1 MAVLSEFQQ
10 ALERRDFGEAQ
21 RLRDLRTPIEAGTY
35 EGWFSPGDEKIGL
48 AGKTIQPIFIYPKVD
63 MGNERDSGN
72 FVDTGKNKYIWTGDW
87 QLTDE
92 QHREFDKNVKRA
104 LSESGLGVLPT
115 KVKNSRKLLR
125 EWQSDNDQY
134 GIAFPEEGLGV
145 GNHHMREGVVPY
157 YIVRGMGGYAGAT
170 PGNTDFAAPFS
181 MVGDTVIES
190 LAGFKGLT
198 SYARILMDRG
208 TPEDE
213 AKYMASRQSQMGS
226 VLHEAMHMT
235 GALPHTADEGGL
247 QDYTVNYGGQHG
259 EEFMHAVTADVRG
272 ERSEDS
278 GQAMRLVMGE
288 QWNYGWGTDA
298 NPDGVVAEPVTSD
311 KEFKAIAK
319 APEHLHPHKIEFAHE
334 SAGETIPTSL
344 DPVDISKQIES
355 KEDMAK
361 VPFRKNANG
370 QWEVFGNGQWQSTP
384 ELQQVLQDVES
395 VRAVTASD
403 GSTDYEFTY
412 GTDPGGITGDAP
424 GVWTLDD
431 IERRYNNAIAVSGGA
446 SPSQSSSD
454 GGAADIFE
462 SWYSVNTTTLP
473 DLYMRDDGG
482 SVIMSDEYED
492 EAGNTVPEQ
501 PVIDPTKMERVIEI
515 LRQQGAWEI
524 QEPTVFSVP
533 GVKDNFV
540 RVGDKIFKSSPPD
553 PVAKEYKPG
562 VVPEKG
568 PDSINL
574 PGYDILQDRE
584 GGLTPY
590 AERYKP
596 TYHIDPKTMTPFI
609 QQPDGSLEV
618 ADIPTIDE
626 LVTQYL
632 VTGQSGKAVAMANFR
647 DRPSPMEYFQA
658 AMEWARTPADIF
670 TVSAIVRGMFEPE
683 LGEIGDVR
691 RVGAPP
697 SWARDAWIAL
707 QSSMGVPA
715 QNMSSEPGDAEG
727 SFVAKGGDASGVPTI
742 QSEFGI
748 GNIEA
753 TDSNVSAGDA
763 EALFQDTG
771 VLAKDEGMAAAGDA
785 DSLFSGVGFGPSESG
800 PYGAQDSMD
809 VIGTESID
817 SKGGGGWSA
826 ADFAEFR
833 AGSIDAKITDIL
845 AAGGVLQS
853 DGSYLAQDGTRWDNA
868 GNPIG
873 GQQTIGG
880 QTATLTIFDAA
891 GNRLTLDANLAE
903 DYLAGGNYGLTP
915 DWNIEEPLIEEPFT
929 GTSVP
934 SWMTQSAGGDDVFM
948 SPGAIGTSDTEEGM
962 GIPGMP
968 SGDTAG
974 AFARLMSQDINPE
987 DFANIESEADMVRRM
1002 NESGGAFTTET
1013 DDYFTRGMD
1022 DFGVTIGSS
1031 GAFNIQEDDYF
1042 PQATAEQMAAAQP
1055 YDYSSEGG
1063 SLASDIEL
1071 EAERAF
1077 EAGNRALAAQLIEE
1091 GNRMRDIMANQPPP
1105 SASSF
1110 VTATQPRGSI
1120 LTPPMTPVGTDFGG
1134 GGDEY
1139 VTTPGGVG
1147 TLQPPA
1153 PIYYPEDDIPEY
1165 IAPAPAPVFSTPT
1178 PAPVSTGGA
1187 YGASARGGNYP
1198 SNEPHSSQ
1206 IMQSVAYQPSWVEP
1220 GPEPLSW
1227 INDGAEGMRTDNRL
1241 SLVGESG
1248 PELALFPNG
1257 TEIIPLDREM
1267 KPNQKRRLRR
1277 RGAFADAID
1286 SFEFGGMVGGMGP
1299 EVSDLPLGAQT
1310 NVAGVTEMLSGR
1322 PTRRPRSLFRT
1333 AGLRAPSAQTISNL
1347 IPSEIEAYQE
1357 LALTKG
1363 GIGQADFEREFRSMV
1378 PMGQGG
1384 VNQARFTPRGT
1395 GRTRYGSR

>member
-1 MAVLSEFQQ
+1 MAVLSDFQK

-21 RLRDLRTPIEAGTY
+21 RIRDLRTPIEAGTY
-35 EGWFSPGDEKIGL
+35 EGWFSGDDDKIGL
-48 AGKTIQPIFIYPKVD
+48 AGKTIQPIFIYPAVGLEND
-63 MGNERDSGN
+63 SDSGN

-87 QLTDE
+87 KLTDE

-104 LSESGLGVLPT
+104 LSETGLGVLPT
-115 KVKNSRKLLR
+115 KVKNSQKPLKD
-125 EWQSDNDQY
+125 WQSDNDRY
-134 GIAFPEEGLGV
+134 GSARPEDGLGV
-145 GNHHMREGVVPY
+145 SNHHMREGVVPY

-170 PGNTDFAAPFS
+170 PGRYDFSAPYT

-190 LAGFKGLT
+190 LAGFDGLT

-208 TPEDE
+208 TSEDE
-213 AKYMASRQSQMGS
+213 AKYMASRQSQMGT
-226 VLHEAMHMT
+226 VLHEAMHMV
-235 GALPHTADEGGL
+235 GALPHTADENYL
-247 QDYTVNYGGQHG
+247 QDYETNYGGQHG
-259 EEFMHAVTADVRG
+259 EEFMHAISADIRG
-272 ERSEDS
+272 ERSEDV

-298 NPDGVVAEPVTSD
+298 NPDGVVAEPVTSN
-311 KEFKAIAK
+311 KEFEAIAR
-319 APEHLHPHKIEFAHE
+319 APEHQHPHRVEFAHE
-334 SAGETIPTSL
+334 SPEQTIPTSL
-344 DPVDISKQIES
+344 DPIPISKIPEPIES

-361 VPFRKNANG
+361 VPFRKNADG
-370 QWEVFGNGQWQSTP
+370 QWEVFGDGQWQSTP

-395 VRAVTASD
+395 VRAVKASD

-431 IERRYNNAIAVSGGA
+431 IERRYNAAILASGGA
-446 SPSQSSSD
+446 SQPVAGSPGPSPS

-473 DLYMRDDGG
+473 DLYMRDDSGDI
-482 SVIMSDEYED
+482 IMSDEYTD
-492 EAGNTVPEQ
+492 AAGNVIPEQ
-501 PVIDPTKMERVIEI
+501 PVIDPAKMERVIEI

-553 PVAKEYKPG
+553 PVAKEYQPG
-562 VVPEKG
+562 VVPEEG
-568 PDSINL
+568 PGSIDL

-590 AERYKP
+590 AERYQP
-596 TYHIDPKTMTPFI
+596 DFHIDPKTMTPFI
-609 QQPDGSLEV
+609 QQPDGTLEV
-618 ADIPTIDE
+618 ADMPDIDE
-626 LVTQYL
+626 LITQYL
-632 VTGQSGKAVAMANFR
+632 VTGQSEKAVAMANFR
-647 DRPSPMEYFQA
+647 DRPSPIEYFQA

-697 SWARDAWIAL
+697 SWARDAWVAL

-715 QNMSSEPGDAEG
+715 QNMSSEPGDTEG
-727 SFVAKGGDASGVPTI
+727 SFVAKGGDASVVPTV

-748 GNIEA
+748 GNIA
-753 TDSNVSAGDA
+753 PTDSNVSASDA

-771 VLAKDEGMAAAGDA
+771 ILAKDESMAAAGDA
-785 DSLFSGVGFGPSESG
+785 DDLFSGLGFGPGTGG
-800 PYGAQDSMD
+800 PFGAEGDMGGNEMAGTGLEGTVTNGANQTGDMGTGQVGD
-809 VIGTESID
+809 GFTES
-817 SKGGGGWSA
+817 
-826 ADFAEFR
+826 EEVV
-833 AGSIDAKITDIL
+833 GSRVTIFDT
-845 AAGGVLQS
+845 
-853 DGSYLAQDGTRWDNA
+853 A
-868 GNPIG
+868 GNP
-873 GQQTIGG
+873 
-880 QTATLTIFDAA
+880 
-891 GNRLTLDANLAE
+891 LTLDANLAE
-903 DYLAGGNYGLTP
+903 DYLAGGNFGETP
-915 DWNIEEPLIEEPFT
+915 NWNIEETFT
-929 GTSVP
+929 GTP
-934 SWMTQSAGGDDVFM
+934 TAAPTTG
-948 SPGAIGTSDTEEGM
+948 SPGRTFLDPVITEAEGDFV

-968 SGDTAG
+968 SGDAPG
-974 AFARLMSQDINPE
+974 AFARLMSQNINPE
-987 DFANIESEADMVRRM
+987 DFADIESEADMVIRLA
-1002 NESGGAFTTET
+1002 NEKRLRDEARGAFTAGG
-1013 DDYFTRGMD
+1013 DDYFTAPG
-1022 DFGVTIGSS
+1022 
-1031 GAFNIQEDDYF
+1031 GAFNIQTDDYM
-1042 PQATAEQMAAAQP
+1042 PTGAAVGTAEQIAAGQP
-1055 YDYSSEGG
+1055 MDYFDEGG
-1063 SLASDIEL
+1063 SIQRDIEL
-1071 EAERAF
+1071 AQARADEVLQRQAEEANRIEQERQRQAIIAAEAERAF
-1077 EAGNRALAAQLIEE
+1077 PTSYERPAY
-1091 GNRMRDIMANQPPP
+1091 ANEP
-1105 SASSF
+1105 
-1110 VTATQPRGSI
+1110 ATRVQYDTSYEDEF
-1120 LTPPMTPVGTDFGG
+1120 TDF
-1134 GGDEY
+1134 DPVYE
-1139 VTTPGGVG
+1139 
-1147 TLQPPA
+1147 QF
-1153 PIYYPEDDIPEY
+1153 PEDTASTAQSFAAPQVFSVPTPMPV
-1165 IAPAPAPVFSTPT
+1165 AAPVAPTPMPAPAPVVVEDPN
-1178 PAPVSTGGA
+1178 AYAGRWYDEGA
-1187 YGASARGGNYP
+1187 
-1198 SNEPHSSQ
+1198 
-1206 IMQSVAYQPSWVEP
+1206 
-1220 GPEPLSW
+1220 
-1227 INDGAEGMRTDNRL
+1227 DGMRTRNRL

-1267 KPNQKRRLRR
+1267 KPDQKRRLRR

-1286 SFEFGGMVGGMGP
+1286 SFQFGGMVGGMGP

-1310 NVAGVTEMLSGR
+1310 NIAGVTEMLSGR